1 MTEQRLMQAA
11 IALADVLDAENAALR
26 TLDIRRAVGLLER
39 KQAAMRDVEAAQRE
53 AAALAMHLGEPAR
66 RLAERL
72 QAAAAENKRLLERAI
87 TVQRQVIGKLAHAV
101 PAASPV
107 QRYGASGARTGKVA
121 PIALRARA

>member
-1 MTEQRLMQAA
+1 MNGQRVMQAA
-11 IALADVLDAENAALR
+11 TALAEVLDAENAALR
-26 TLDIRRAVGLLER
+26 ALDIRRAVGLLDR

-53 AAALAMHLGEPAR
+53 AVAFATRLGEPAR
-66 RLAERL
+66 LLAERL

-87 TVQRQVIGKLAHAV
+87 TVQRQVIGKLARAV